1 MSQFKQIERIL
12 WLLNFLKY
20 KAYPSKKEIIDHLEE
35 KNIDLTER
43 SLERDLKLIREKFF
57 IDVVYDRSKNGYYID
72 TNSTPDFNDW
82 IQLFQLVV
90 NYQSLNET
98 LIQLTSKCD
107 YIDFDRSVLK
117 MDPEYLKLILNA
129 IIQKQ
134 KLSFNHNNYATDE
147 SKNFI
152 IQPILLKEFQHRW
165 YVCGVNEEGEFRS
178 FGLDRISNLIILYES
193 FRTSIKNPKALFDK
207 IIGLSV
213 ENYPSEKI
221 VLAFHPLQGKYILS
235 QPIHFSQKILLQDEN
250 ELRISIHV
258 IPNYELLEQ
267 ILKHGDRV
275 KVIEPEWLKSE
286 IKTKLQKALDYY
298 CS

>member
-1 MSQFKQIERIL
+1 MAQFTQIERL
-12 WLLNFLKY
+12 YHLLNFIKY
-20 KAYPSKKEIIDHLEE
+20 KNFPTKHQLLEYLAE
-35 KNIDLTER
+35 KDIDLTER

-57 IDVVYDRSKNGYYID
+57 IDVIYDRSKNGYFID
-72 TNSTPDFNDW
+72 TNSTADFNDW

-117 MDPEYLKLILNA
+117 MNPEFLKLSLNA

-134 KLSFNHNNYATDE
+134 KLSFNYTNYATDE

-152 IQPILLKEFQHRW
+152 IQPFLLKEFQHRW
-165 YVCGVNEEGEFRS
+165 YVCGNNEAGEFRS
-178 FGLDRISNLIILYES
+178 FGLDRISNLIVLQET
-193 FRTSIKNPKALFDK
+193 FRSSIKNPKALFDK

-213 ENYPSEKI
+213 ENDPSEKI
-221 VLAFHPLQGKYILS
+221 VLSFHSLQGKYVLS
-235 QPIHFSQKILLQDEN
+235 QPIHPSQKIILQDEN

-267 ILKHGDRV
+267 ILKHGERV
-275 KVIEPEWLKSE
+275 KVIEPQWLREE
-286 IKTKLQKALDYY
+286 IKSRLQKAIHYY
-298 CS
+298 

>member
-1 MSQFKQIERIL
+1 L
-12 WLLNFLKY
+12 YHLLNFIKY
-20 KAYPSKKEIIDHLEE
+20 KNFPTKHQLLEYLAE
-35 KNIDLTER
+35 KDIDLTER

-57 IDVVYDRSKNGYYID
+57 IDVIYDRSKNGYFID
-72 TNSTPDFNDW
+72 TNSTADFNDW

-117 MDPEYLKLILNA
+117 MNPEFLKLSLNA

-134 KLSFNHNNYATDE
+134 KLSFNYTNYATDE

-152 IQPILLKEFQHRW
+152 IQPFLLKEFQHRW
-165 YVCGVNEEGEFRS
+165 YVCGNNEAGEFRS
-178 FGLDRISNLIILYES
+178 FGLDRISNLIVLQET
-193 FRTSIKNPKALFDK
+193 FRSSIKNPKALFDK

-213 ENYPSEKI
+213 ENDPSEKI
-221 VLAFHPLQGKYILS
+221 VLSFHPLQGKYILS
-235 QPIHFSQKILLQDEN
+235 QPIHLSQKIVLQNEN
-250 ELRISIHV
+250 ELRISINV
-258 IPNYELLEQ
+258 IPNYEILEQ

-275 KVIEPEWLKSE
+275 KVMEPAWLKSE
-286 IKTKLQKALDYY
+286 IIGRLKSALNQY
-298 CS
+298 

>member
-1 MSQFKQIERIL
+1 MAQFTQIERL
-12 WLLNFLKY
+12 YHLLNFIKY
-20 KAYPSKKEIIDHLEE
+20 KHFPTKHQLLEHLAE
-35 KNIDLTER
+35 KDIDLTER

-57 IDVVYDRSKNGYYID
+57 IDVIYDRSKNGYFID
-72 TNSTPDFNDW
+72 TNSTADFNDW

-117 MDPEYLKLILNA
+117 MNPEFLKLSLNA

-134 KLSFNHNNYATDE
+134 KLSFNYTNYATDE

-152 IQPILLKEFQHRW
+152 IQPVLLKEFQHRW
-165 YVCGVNEEGEFRS
+165 YVCGNNEEGEFRS
-178 FGLDRISNLIILYES
+178 FGLDRISNLIVLQET
-193 FRTSIKNPKALFDK
+193 FRSSIKNPKALFDK

-213 ENYPSEKI
+213 ENDPSEKI
-221 VLAFHPLQGKYILS
+221 ILSFHSLQGKYVLS
-235 QPIHFSQKILLQDEN
+235 QPIHPSQKIILQGEN

-267 ILKHGDRV
+267 ILKHGERV
-275 KVIEPEWLKSE
+275 KVIEPKWLREE
-286 IKTKLQKALDYY
+286 IKSRLQKAIHYY
-298 CS
+298 

>member
-1 MSQFKQIERIL
+1 MAQFAQIERL
-12 WLLNFLKY
+12 YHLLNFIKY
-20 KAYPSKKEIIDHLEE
+20 KYFPTKNQLLEYLAE
-35 KNIDLTER
+35 KDIDLTER

-57 IDVVYDRSKNGYYID
+57 IDVIYDRSKNGYFID
-72 TNSTPDFNDW
+72 TNSTADFNDW

-117 MDPEYLKLILNA
+117 MNPEFLKLSLNA

-134 KLSFNHNNYATDE
+134 KLSFNYTNYATDE

-152 IQPILLKEFQHRW
+152 IQPVLLKEFQHRW
-165 YVCGVNEEGEFRS
+165 YVCGNNEAGEFRS
-178 FGLDRISNLIILYES
+178 FGLDRISNLIVLQET
-193 FRTSIKNPKALFDK
+193 FRSSIKNPKALFDK

-213 ENYPSEKI
+213 ENDPSEKI
-221 VLAFHPLQGKYILS
+221 VLSFHPLQGKYILS
-235 QPIHFSQKILLQDEN
+235 QPIHLSQKIVLQNEN
-250 ELRISIHV
+250 ELRISINV

-275 KVIEPEWLKSE
+275 KVMEPAWLKSE
-286 IKTKLQKALDYY
+286 IIGRLTSALNQY
-298 CS
+298 

>member
-1 MSQFKQIERIL
+1 MAQFAQIERL
-12 WLLNFLKY
+12 YHLLNFIKY
-20 KAYPSKKEIIDHLEE
+20 KYFPTKNQLLEYLAE
-35 KNIDLTER
+35 KDFVLTER

-57 IDVVYDRSKNGYYID
+57 IDVIYDRSKNGYFID
-72 TNSTPDFNDW
+72 TNSTADFNDW

-117 MDPEYLKLILNA
+117 MNPEFLKLSLNA

-134 KLSFNHNNYATDE
+134 KLSFNYTNYATDE

-152 IQPILLKEFQHRW
+152 IQPVLLKEFQHRW
-165 YVCGVNEEGEFRS
+165 YVCGNNEAGEFRS
-178 FGLDRISNLIILYES
+178 FGLDRISNLIVLQET
-193 FRTSIKNPKALFDK
+193 FRSSIKNPKALFDK

-213 ENYPSEKI
+213 ENDPSEKI
-221 VLAFHPLQGKYILS
+221 VLSFHPLQGKYILS
-235 QPIHFSQKILLQDEN
+235 QPIHLSQKIVLQNEN
-250 ELRISIHV
+250 ELRISINV

-275 KVIEPEWLKSE
+275 KVMEPAWLKSE
-286 IKTKLQKALDYY
+286 IIGRLTSALNQY
-298 CS
+298 

>member
-1 MSQFKQIERIL
+1 MAQFAQIERL
-12 WLLNFLKY
+12 YHLLNFIKY
-20 KAYPSKKEIIDHLEE
+20 KYFPTKHQLLEYLAE
-35 KNIDLTER
+35 KDIVLTER

-57 IDVVYDRSKNGYYID
+57 IDVIYNRSKNGYFID
-72 TNSTPDFNDW
+72 TNSTADFNDW

-117 MDPEYLKLILNA
+117 MNPEFLKLSLNA

-134 KLSFNHNNYATDE
+134 KLSFNYTNYATDE

-152 IQPILLKEFQHRW
+152 IQPFLLKEFQHRW
-165 YVCGVNEEGEFRS
+165 YVCGNNEAGEFRS
-178 FGLDRISNLIILYES
+178 FGLDRISNLIVLQET
-193 FRTSIKNPKALFDK
+193 FRSSIKNPKALFDK

-213 ENYPSEKI
+213 ENDPSEKI
-221 VLAFHPLQGKYILS
+221 VLSFHPLQGKYILS
-235 QPIHFSQKILLQDEN
+235 QPIHLSQKIVLQNEN
-250 ELRISIHV
+250 ELRISINV

-275 KVIEPEWLKSE
+275 KVMEPAWLKSE
-286 IKTKLQKALDYY
+286 IIGRLTSALNQY
-298 CS
+298 

>member
-1 MSQFKQIERIL
+1 MAQFTQIERL
-12 WLLNFLKY
+12 YHLLNFIKY
-20 KAYPSKKEIIDHLEE
+20 KHFPSKHQLLEYLAE
-35 KNIDLTER
+35 KDIDLTER

-57 IDVVYDRSKNGYYID
+57 IDVIYDRSKNGYFID
-72 TNSTPDFNDW
+72 TNSTADFIDW

-117 MDPEYLKLILNA
+117 MNPEFLKLSLNA

-134 KLSFNHNNYATDE
+134 KLSFNYTNYATDE

-152 IQPILLKEFQHRW
+152 IQPVLLKEFQHRW
-165 YVCGVNEEGEFRS
+165 YVCGNNEAGEFRS
-178 FGLDRISNLIILYES
+178 FGLDRISNLIVLQET
-193 FRTSIKNPKALFDK
+193 FRSSIKNPKALFDK

-213 ENYPSEKI
+213 ENDPSEKI
-221 VLAFHPLQGKYILS
+221 VLSFHPLQGKYILS
-235 QPIHFSQKILLQDEN
+235 QPIHLSQKIVLQNEN
-250 ELRISIHV
+250 ELRISINV

-275 KVIEPEWLKSE
+275 KVMEPAWLKSE
-286 IKTKLQKALDYY
+286 IIGRLTSALNQY
-298 CS
+298 

>member
-1 MSQFKQIERIL
+1 MAQFAQIERL
-12 WLLNFLKY
+12 YHLLNFIKY
-20 KAYPSKKEIIDHLEE
+20 KYYPTKNQLLEYLAE
-35 KNIDLTER
+35 KDIDLTER

-57 IDVVYDRSKNGYYID
+57 IEVIYDRSKNGYFID
-72 TNSTPDFNDW
+72 TNSTADFNDW

-117 MDPEYLKLILNA
+117 MNPEFLKLSLNA

-134 KLSFNHNNYATDE
+134 KMSFNYTNYATDE

-152 IQPILLKEFQHRW
+152 IQPVLLKEFQHRW
-165 YVCGVNEEGEFRS
+165 YVCGNNEAGEFRS
-178 FGLDRISNLIILYES
+178 FGLDRISNLIVLQET
-193 FRTSIKNPKALFDK
+193 FRSSNKNPKALFDK

-213 ENYPSEKI
+213 ENDPSEKI
-221 VLAFHPLQGKYILS
+221 VLSFHPLQGKYILS
-235 QPIHFSQKILLQDEN
+235 QPIHLSQKIVLQNEN
-250 ELRISIHV
+250 ELRISINV

-275 KVIEPEWLKSE
+275 KVMEPAWLKSE
-286 IKTKLQKALDYY
+286 IIGRLTSALNQY
-298 CS
+298 

>member
-1 MSQFKQIERIL
+1 MAQFAQIERL
-12 WLLNFLKY
+12 YHLLNFIKY
-20 KAYPSKKEIIDHLEE
+20 KYFPTKNQLLEYLAE
-35 KNIDLTER
+35 KDIVLTER

-57 IDVVYDRSKNGYYID
+57 IDVIYDRSKNGYFID
-72 TNSTPDFNDW
+72 TNSTADFNDW

-117 MDPEYLKLILNA
+117 MNPEFLKLSLNA

-134 KLSFNHNNYATDE
+134 KMSFNYTNYATDE

-152 IQPILLKEFQHRW
+152 IQPVLLKEFQHRW
-165 YVCGVNEEGEFRS
+165 YVCGNNEAGEFRS
-178 FGLDRISNLIILYES
+178 FGLDRISNLIVLQET
-193 FRTSIKNPKALFDK
+193 FRSSIKNPKALFDK

-213 ENYPSEKI
+213 ENDPSEKI
-221 VLAFHPLQGKYILS
+221 VLSFHPLQGKYILS
-235 QPIHFSQKILLQDEN
+235 QPIHLSQKIVLQNEN
-250 ELRISIHV
+250 ELRISINV

-275 KVIEPEWLKSE
+275 KVMEPAWLRE
-286 IKTKLQKALDYY
+286 AIKLRLIKALNHY
-298 CS
+298 

>member
-1 MSQFKQIERIL
+1 MAQFTQIERL
-12 WLLNFLKY
+12 YHLLNFIKY
-20 KAYPSKKEIIDHLEE
+20 KHFPSKHQLLEYLAE
-35 KNIDLTER
+35 KDIDLTER

-57 IDVVYDRSKNGYYID
+57 IDVIYDRSKNGYFID
-72 TNSTPDFNDW
+72 TNSTADFNDW

-117 MDPEYLKLILNA
+117 MNPEFLKLSLNA

-134 KLSFNHNNYATDE
+134 KLSFNYTNYATDE

-152 IQPILLKEFQHRW
+152 IQPVLLKEFQHRW
-165 YVCGVNEEGEFRS
+165 YVCGNNEAGEFRS
-178 FGLDRISNLIILYES
+178 FGLDRISNLIVLQET
-193 FRTSIKNPKALFDK
+193 FRSSIKNPKALFDK

-213 ENYPSEKI
+213 ENDPSEKI
-221 VLAFHPLQGKYILS
+221 VLSFHPLQGKYILS
-235 QPIHFSQKILLQDEN
+235 QPIHLSQKIVSQNEN
-250 ELRISIHV
+250 ELRISINV

-275 KVIEPEWLKSE
+275 KVMEPAWLKSE
-286 IKTKLQKALDYY
+286 IIGKLTSALNQY
-298 CS
+298 

>member
-1 MSQFKQIERIL
+1 MAQFAQIERL
-12 WLLNFLKY
+12 YHLLNFIKY
-20 KAYPSKKEIIDHLEE
+20 KYFPTKNQLLEYLAE
-35 KNIDLTER
+35 KDIVLTER

-57 IDVVYDRSKNGYYID
+57 IDVIYDRSKNGYFID
-72 TNSTPDFNDW
+72 TNSTADFNDW

-117 MDPEYLKLILNA
+117 MNPEFLKLSLNA

-134 KLSFNHNNYATDE
+134 KLSFNYTNYATDE

-152 IQPILLKEFQHRW
+152 IQPVLLKEFQHRW
-165 YVCGVNEEGEFRS
+165 YVCGNNEAGEFRS
-178 FGLDRISNLIILYES
+178 FGLDRISNLIVLQET
-193 FRTSIKNPKALFDK
+193 FRSSIKNPKALFDK

-213 ENYPSEKI
+213 ENDPSEKI
-221 VLAFHPLQGKYILS
+221 VLSFHPLQGKYILS
-235 QPIHFSQKILLQDEN
+235 QPIHLSQKIVLQNEN
-250 ELRISIHV
+250 ELRISINV

-275 KVIEPEWLKSE
+275 KVMEPAWLKSE
-286 IKTKLQKALDYY
+286 IIGRLTSALNQY
-298 CS
+298 

>member
-1 MSQFKQIERIL
+1 MAQFTQIERL
-12 WLLNFLKY
+12 YHLLNFIKY
-20 KAYPSKKEIIDHLEE
+20 KHFPTKHQLLEHLAE
-35 KNIDLTER
+35 KDIDLTER

-57 IDVVYDRSKNGYYID
+57 IDVIYDRSKNGYFID
-72 TNSTPDFNDW
+72 TNSTADFNDW

-117 MDPEYLKLILNA
+117 MNPEFLKLSLNA

-134 KLSFNHNNYATDE
+134 KLSFNYTNYATDE

-152 IQPILLKEFQHRW
+152 IQPVLLKEFQHRW
-165 YVCGVNEEGEFRS
+165 YVCGNNEEGEFRS
-178 FGLDRISNLIILYES
+178 FGLDRISNLIVLQET
-193 FRTSIKNPKALFDK
+193 FRSSIKNPKALFDK

-213 ENYPSEKI
+213 ENDPSEKI
-221 VLAFHPLQGKYILS
+221 ILSFHSLQGKYVLS
-235 QPIHFSQKILLQDEN
+235 QPIHPSQKIILQGEN

-267 ILKHGDRV
+267 ILKHGERV
-275 KVIEPEWLKSE
+275 KVIEPQWLREE
-286 IKTKLQKALDYY
+286 IKSRLQKAIHYY
-298 CS
+298 

>member
-1 MSQFKQIERIL
+1 MAQFTQIERL
-12 WLLNFLKY
+12 YHLLNFIKY
-20 KAYPSKKEIIDHLEE
+20 KYFPTKNQLLEYLAE
-35 KNIDLTER
+35 KDFVLTER

-57 IDVVYDRSKNGYYID
+57 IDVIYDRSKNGYFID
-72 TNSTPDFNDW
+72 TNSTADFNDW

-117 MDPEYLKLILNA
+117 MNPEFLKLSLNA

-134 KLSFNHNNYATDE
+134 KMSFNYTNYATDE

-152 IQPILLKEFQHRW
+152 IQPVLLKEFQHRW
-165 YVCGVNEEGEFRS
+165 YVCGNNEAGEFRS
-178 FGLDRISNLIILYES
+178 FGLDRISSLIVLQET
-193 FRTSIKNPKALFDK
+193 FRSSIKNPKALFDK

-213 ENYPSEKI
+213 ENDPSEKI
-221 VLAFHPLQGKYILS
+221 VLSFHPLQGKYILS
-235 QPIHFSQKILLQDEN
+235 QPIHLSQKIVLQNEN
-250 ELRISIHV
+250 ELRISINV
-258 IPNYELLEQ
+258 ISNYELLEQ

-275 KVIEPEWLKSE
+275 KVMEPAWLKSE
-286 IKTKLQKALDYY
+286 IIGRLTSALNQY
-298 CS
+298 

>member
-1 MSQFKQIERIL
+1 
-12 WLLNFLKY
+12 
-20 KAYPSKKEIIDHLEE
+20 LEYLAE
-35 KNIDLTER
+35 KDIDLTER

-57 IDVVYDRSKNGYYID
+57 IDVIYDRSKNGYFID
-72 TNSTPDFNDW
+72 TNSTADFNDW

-117 MDPEYLKLILNA
+117 MNPEFLKLSLNA

-134 KLSFNHNNYATDE
+134 KLSFNYTNYATDE

-152 IQPILLKEFQHRW
+152 IQPVLLKEFQHRW
-165 YVCGVNEEGEFRS
+165 YVCCNNEAGEFRS
-178 FGLDRISNLIILYES
+178 FGLDRISNLIVLQET
-193 FRTSIKNPKALFDK
+193 FRSSIKNPKALFDK

-213 ENYPSEKI
+213 ENDPSEKI
-221 VLAFHPLQGKYILS
+221 VLSFHPLQGKYILS
-235 QPIHFSQKILLQDEN
+235 QPIHLSQKIVLQNEN

-267 ILKHGDRV
+267 ILKHGERV
-275 KVIEPEWLKSE
+275 KVIEPQWLRE
-286 IKTKLQKALDYY
+286 DIKLRLIKALNHY
-298 CS
+298 